1 MLSASSLS
9 HQIKRSTKMRIQIFI
24 LIAILL
30 LSGQWIN
37 SQTKVAGKVTSHRG
51 EALIGVNI
59 SIVGTYNGTITDV
72 NGEFELEIENLKGK
86 ELTASYI
93 GYKTQV
99 VSLDNNH
106 KNLLIKLSEGVASL
120 NAVTITV
127 GSFSADD
134 KQRASVL
141 EPLDIYTTAGSL
153 GDINGA
159 LKTLPG
165 TQSASDDGRLL
176 VRGGAASETSV
187 YVDGLLAAKPFT
199 SKVPDLPS
207 RGRFSPS
214 LFSGTVFSTGGYSAE
229 YGQALSSVL
238 VLESNDIAV
247 EKVTGISLMTV
258 GGDLSK
264 TWCAK
269 NRSTSLSVGYMNL
282 APYYAVAN
290 NRLDW
295 TKPGESE
302 SLNFMH
308 RKKFEN
314 GSLLKIFSNAEYGN
328 RAFNSI
334 LNDEKV
340 SVENQNGNLYLN
352 LNYSLPLGDKSMLKS
367 GIAATYNNDRQLAG
381 IHRTRENEVNVEG
394 RLTYVTQLSDG
405 IELKTGIFDAFTDYK
420 DHYNQIQSE
429 TNWDG
434 QYNDHIIGAFAEPEI
449 KITSRFAVRPG
460 IRYEYST
467 YLEKQNF
474 SPRFAAAYRMGKKAQ
489 LSLAYGQYFQNPVAD
504 YLKFGNDF
512 QYEKASHYIM
522 SFQTGNLKE
531 RLLRMEAYY
540 KDYDHLVTYTRGS
553 HPYNGSYSN
562 DGFGYAKG
570 VDVFFRDRKTFAGTD
585 YWISYSYID
594 TKRLFKDYP
603 VEATPDFVANHTVSA
618 VAKYFIGS
626 IHTQVGAAWTT
637 ASGRPYHQPGD
648 AQFMSRRADIYNN
661 LNLNFSYLT
670 QIAGNSTIV
679 HFSLSNVLGSKQLVG
694 YQTIANYNGG
704 QDYLMPLLPDIKQF
718 LFLGVFISIK

>member
-1 MLSASSLS
+1 
-9 HQIKRSTKMRIQIFI
+9 MRIQII
-24 LIAILL
+24 LIIAVLL
-30 LSGQWIN
+30 LSVQCIN
-37 SQTKVAGKVTSHRG
+37 AQTKVYGKVTSHSG

-59 SIVGTYNGTITDV
+59 SIVGTYNGTITDES
-72 NGEFELEIENLKGK
+72 GQFELDIDDQKGK
-86 ELTASYI
+86 ELAVSYI

-99 VSLDNNH
+99 ISLDRNH
-106 KNLLIKLSEGVASL
+106 KNLIVKLSESVSSL
-120 NAVTITV
+120 NAVTITA
-127 GSFSADD
+127 GSFAADD

-176 VRGGAASETSV
+176 VRGGTASETSV

-229 YGQALSSVL
+229 FGQALSSVL
-238 VLESNDIAV
+238 VLGSNDVAV
-247 EKVTGISLMTV
+247 EEVTGVSLMTV
-258 GGDLSK
+258 GGELSK

-269 NRSTSLSVGYMNL
+269 NRSTSLSLGYMNL
-282 APYYAVAN
+282 APYYALVN

-308 RKKFEN
+308 RKKYEN
-314 GSLLKIFSNAEYGN
+314 GSLLKIFSTAEYGN
-328 RAFNSI
+328 RAFNTV
-334 LNDEKV
+334 LNDEKARI
-340 SVENQNGNLYLN
+340 ENQNGNIYLN
-352 LNYSLPLGDKSMLKS
+352 INYSLPLGDKSMLKS
-367 GIAATYNNDRQLAG
+367 GIATTYNNDRQLAG

-394 RLTYVTQLSDG
+394 RVTFVTHLSDG
-405 IELKTGIFDAFTDYK
+405 IELKVGVADAFTNYDE
-420 DHYNQIQSE
+420 HYNQIQSE
-429 TNWDG
+429 INWEG
-434 QYNDHIIGAFAEPEI
+434 QYNDHILGSFVEPEI
-449 KITSRFAVRPG
+449 KITSQFAVRPG
-460 IRYEYST
+460 VRYEYST
-467 YLEKQNF
+467 YLEKQNL
-474 SPRFAAAYRMGKKAQ
+474 SPRLAAAYRMGKESQ

-504 YLKFGNDF
+504 YLKFGSDF

-531 RLLRMEAYY
+531 RLLRLEAYY
-540 KDYDHLVTYTRGS
+540 KDYDHLVTYNRGS
-553 HPYNGSYSN
+553 HPYDGSYAN
-562 DGFGYAKG
+562 NGFGYAKG
-570 VDVFFRDRKTFAGTD
+570 IDVFFRDRKTFTGTD

-594 TKRLFKDYP
+594 TKRLFQDYP
-603 VEATPDFVANHTVSA
+603 VEATPDFVATHTVSA
-618 VAKYFIGS
+618 VAKYFIGA

-648 AQFMSRRADIYNN
+648 TQFMSRKADIYNN

-670 QIAGNSTIV
+670 QIAGYSTIV
-679 HFSLSNVLGSKQLVG
+679 HFSMSNVLGSKQLVG
-694 YQTIANYNGG
+694 YQNIANYDGG